1 MAHSLPACKLRC
13 GVAGR
18 YVHVD
23 DDAAWPRLCRRES
36 TEITSRRSEP
46 DGAAVRLEYQY
57 CIREGAQCTDRHIE
71 TLQQYLATPRCEQ
84 DS

>member
-1 MAHSLPACKLRC
+1 MMAHSLPAESCA
-13 GVAGR
+13 AGWR
-18 YVHVD
+18 ADVHVD

-57 CIREGAQCTDRHIE
+57 CIREGQCTVHR
-71 TLQQYLATPRCEQ
+71 
-84 DS
+84 